1 MALSPDEQAAILEAR
16 SRGYYVRSGR
26 TIRALRAWL
35 AWCRANSRP
44 TIVVAIGARQ
54 ATIEVD
60 GVKRWTGPA
69 AGAEDQAAA
78 VVQEAT
84 TKRSAVP
91 I

>member
-44 TIVVAIGARQ
+44 AIVVAIGTRQ
-54 ATIEVD
+54 AHVEVD
-60 GVKRWTGPA
+60 GVKRWSGPA
-69 AGAEDQAAA
+69 SEADDAAA
-78 VVQEAT
+78 AIVGEAT
-84 TKRSAVP
+84 AQHSATG